1 MHHKL
6 DIHPIPEN
14 VLYINELSLAAKVPY
29 ETKQETEKALT
40 GKTVSDGGIL
50 PDDNVRIYVPMDLN
64 ADNIM
69 RQLQSL
75 YNKLGYP
82 DDENE
87 SDYSIGVGR
96 LISQL
101 EIYDQVRVV
110 RDLANATRKVNGGEL
125 HSQQGIA
132 LARKMVE
139 FMEQHVGNAEC
150 FPYDEIGELKAAFW
164 L

>member
-1 MHHKL
+1 
-6 DIHPIPEN
+6 
-14 VLYINELSLAAKVPY
+14 
-29 ETKQETEKALT
+29 
-40 GKTVSDGGIL
+40 
-50 PDDNVRIYVPMDLN
+50 
-64 ADNIM
+64 M

-87 SDYSIGVGR
+87 SDYSIGVGK

-110 RDLANATRKVNGGEL
+110 RDLANATRKVNDGEW

-139 FMEQHVGNAEC
+139 FMEQRGGNAEC
-150 FPYDEIGELKAAFW
+150 FPYDEISELKAAFW